1 MKAVLVGSDLLY
13 RRDGSL
19 APIEINTNV
28 GWDEGGRVEPVSE
41 VFNLEDI
48 KTFVEAHN
56 IKKIYLEGVVVKAF
70 KDFLTAFPDL
80 TVETVTKDKYNEK
93 ADEADTL
100 AIRTFYSDEALVDS
114 FCRDKINFLKS
125 IQDTELAVEFL
136 LKTSE
141 GFEGFITDLNLH
153 EDGMPN
159 FILKYRYP
167 QYSHKE
173 YPAFYRFESLEALM
187 NFANSENMPED
198 FFLMP
203 FYYNPDKLYKNERI
217 QMVRNWSVYV
227 ANDEG
232 SLDSLY
238 LGKYTKL
245 CGKIDTSKLV
255 WNEDGSL
262 VEGRD
267 MLVDSI
273 WTKNSS
279 GDMMVEKDDLVWM
292 ADGSWKVASELEE
305 GDEVLSIDI
314 PVGEDVDVTKHSEVD
329 YNISLEEFKEITTFR
344 TNRVTDITPVVGFT
358 DTIRMIFSDGTDW
371 FDSANSSYPILDPED
386 GTVMFRELRKLEV
399 GDKVILAGLESTE
412 TEGEQ
417 PNYIVQEI
425 VGLETERVEIEGYNI
440 STDGSHLVLTRTSED
455 AGAYISIEHNKP
467 SSNYCYTDDISYDG
481 GWTYATG
488 PCGSG
493 YGTTDH
499 YFINTT
505 AECQNVCEKKF
516 TYVQVSS
523 GCRTTAQGGCC
534 IEFAGESTY
543 KITSPAGVG
552 GPVTIYACD
561 QSPA

>member
-1 MKAVLVGSDLLY
+1 MRAVLVGSDLMY

-28 GWDEGGRVEPVSE
+28 GWDDGGRVEPVSE
-41 VFNLEDI
+41 VFNLADI
-48 KTFVEAHN
+48 KAFVEAHN
-56 IKKIYLEGVVVKAF
+56 IKKIYLEGEVVKAV
-70 KDFLTAFPDL
+70 KDFKTTFPDL
-80 TVETVTKDKYNEK
+80 TIETITEDQYDEV
-93 ADEADTL
+93 ADEADAL

-141 GFEGFITDLNLH
+141 GFEGSITDLNLY
-153 EDGMPN
+153 EDNMPN

-167 QYSHKE
+167 SYDHKK
-173 YPAFYRFESLEALM
+173 YPAFFRFESLKALM
-187 NFANSENMPED
+187 NFANSEDMPED

-217 QMVRNWSVYV
+217 QMIRNWSVYV

-262 VEGRD
+262 AEGRD
-267 MLVDSI
+267 MLVDNI

-279 GDMMVEKDDLVWM
+279 GDMLVEKDDLVWM
-292 ADGSWKVASELEE
+292 ADGSWKVASELKVD
-305 GDEVLSIDI
+305 DEVMSIDI
-314 PVGEDVDVTKHSEVD
+314 PAGEDVDITKHSEVD
-329 YNISLEEFKEITTFR
+329 YNISLEEFKEVTTYR
-344 TNRVTDITPVVGFT
+344 TNKVTSIVPMTGFT

-386 GTVMFRELRKLEV
+386 GTVMFRELRNLKV

-412 TEGEQ
+412 IEGEQ

-425 VGLETERVEIEGYNI
+425 VGLEIERVEVEGYNI

-455 AGAYISIEHNKP
+455 VGAYISIEHNALCSC
-467 SSNYCYTDDISYDG
+467 SSCDINLATCYEDDLGSSQISCYEYQRV
-481 GWTYATG
+481 TSFK
-488 PCGSG
+488 CGSG
-493 YGTTDH
+493 QVHTLCCTPYGTSGTVLVG
-499 YFINTT
+499 TT
-505 AECQNVCEKKF
+505 
-516 TYVQVSS
+516 
-523 GCRTTAQGGCC
+523 GGYSCC
-534 IEFAGESTY
+534 TNKAGNCPETC
-543 KITSPAGVG
+543 AG
-552 GPVTIYACD
+552 GPV
-561 QSPA
+561 